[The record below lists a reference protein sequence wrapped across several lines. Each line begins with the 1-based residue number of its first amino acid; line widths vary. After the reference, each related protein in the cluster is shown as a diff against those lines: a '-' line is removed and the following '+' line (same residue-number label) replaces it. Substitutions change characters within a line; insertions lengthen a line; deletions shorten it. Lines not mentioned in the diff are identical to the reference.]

1 MEKILLLPDDAIPK
15 ANTLYCR
22 RRQTTDGTQ
31 LDLRQEKRLL
41 PRIRLIDS
49 FISGGSFREYLM
61 AEVSGSKEPICLY
74 LRRGAA
80 GFRLP
85 CTDGQG
91 TELTERFTGG
101 SYCKLM
107 CENYLWHDQGKYDL
121 ILYDDEDSLRE
132 KEKIAENC
140 GIAYLLIDSDMEKA
154 PW

>member
-22 RRQTTDGTQ
+22 RRQTEDGTQ
-31 LDLRQEKRLL
+31 LDFRQEKRLL

-101 SYCKLM
+101 KFSRLT
-107 CENYLWHDQGKYDL
+107 CENYLWREQDEYDL
-121 ILYDDEDSLRE
+121 ILYDDEASLRE
-132 KEKIAENC
+132 KAAIAEQC
-140 GIAYLLIDSDMEKA
+140 GVAYLLLDSDM
-154 PW
+154 